1 MKRSHKSQ
9 FFSSSADRLMHSG
22 HRRRGLNTNVRV
34 GEISRWREKLDVEKS
49 SFSLFLLEETFFK
62 EVEKLFERWESN
74 R

>member
-9 FFSSSADRLMHSG
+9 FFSSSADRLMHNG

-49 SFSLFLLEETFFK
+49 SFFLLEETFFK